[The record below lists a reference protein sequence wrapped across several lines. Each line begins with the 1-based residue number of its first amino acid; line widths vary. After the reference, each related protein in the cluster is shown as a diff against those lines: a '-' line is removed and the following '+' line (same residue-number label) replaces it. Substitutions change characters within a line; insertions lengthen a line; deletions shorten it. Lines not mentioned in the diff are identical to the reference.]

1 MTESVPEVPDV
12 RQPRKTPADRAY
24 LLRAIARTVTES
36 LPAPMNI
43 EMAPE
48 CGAVS
53 LRFDDDQVAAVEA
66 WADMLDV
73 EVIHDQVGSGWHWM
87 GNDDAGTEWHGW
99 LLHVWCKVNGLAPGV
114 ATAEHVTENPP
125 EWPATTPAAVGEPAA
140 ATPARPVTGLFADV
154 PVEFPRLIWPAPV
167 ADPALRED
175 EVAFA

>member
-1 MTESVPEVPDV
+1 MTESVPEAANM
-12 RQPRKTPADRAY
+12 RQPKTPADRAY
-24 LLRAIARTVTES
+24 LLRVIARTVTES

-73 EVIHDQVGSGWHWM
+73 EVIHDQVGSSWHWM
-87 GNDDAGTEWHGW
+87 GNDDAGTPWHGW
-99 LLHVWCKVNGLAPGV
+99 LLHVWCKVNGLTPGRTAAANV
-114 ATAEHVTENPP
+114 AQNPP
-125 EWPATTPAAVGEPAA
+125 EWPAAASAA
-140 ATPARPVTGLFADV
+140 ADEPDVATLARPVMGLFAEV

-167 ADPALRED
+167 QDPALRED